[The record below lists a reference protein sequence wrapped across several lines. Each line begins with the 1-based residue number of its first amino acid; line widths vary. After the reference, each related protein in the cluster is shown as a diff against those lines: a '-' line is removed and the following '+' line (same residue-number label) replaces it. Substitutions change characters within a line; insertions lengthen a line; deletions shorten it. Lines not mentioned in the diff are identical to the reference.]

1 MNECNMKD
9 EAIELSTS
17 LSPKDEEPF
26 DTTLPNLEALLKE
39 YEMLFAKV
47 VELEKLYED
56 VLKEEAE
63 EHQKQSVVSE
73 N

>member
-1 MNECNMKD
+1 MKD

-17 LSPKDEEPF
+17 SSPKDQEPF
-26 DTTLPNLEALLKE
+26 DTILPNLEVLLKE
-39 YEMLFAKV
+39 YEMLFAKL
-47 VELEKLYED
+47 VELEMLYED

-63 EHQKQSVVSE
+63 EQQKQSVVSE